1 VASITKIGRR
11 WRALVRKGGNTRC
24 MTFGTQALA
33 KSWAATIEG
42 QIEQLKASGFLKATD
57 LTVADLIARYEREL
71 YPLKPWSPSKTRDLR
86 ILKKAFAADL
96 VTALDHSRIVAV
108 FTDMHTN
115 TRGDGG
121 VGIGARIG
129 YLIKVMETAANLW
142 RIAVPLEA
150 LRGARSALKAVGM
163 ITASKQRDRR
173 VSDAEIERVVAHLER
188 MSTALPV
195 RDLVHFAVASAMRVS
210 EICRIRWADLNEQD
224 RTVKIRDRKHPQKK
238 IGNDSDVPLL
248 DFSGHDAFKIVM
260 RQPRTKEFI
269 FPYNCRTVGKY
280 FIDAALFLEIEDLN
294 FHDLRHEA
302 VSRMFESKHKYGI
315 PEVAL
320 VSGHRDW
327 GHLRRYTNLR
337 AADLHRA
344 KAS

>member
-1 VASITKIGRR
+1 MASITKIGRR
-11 WRALVRKGGNTRC
+11 WRALIRKGGTTKC
-24 MTFGTQALA
+24 MTFGSAALA

-42 QIEQLKASGFLKATD
+42 QIDQLKASGFLKASD
-57 LTVADLIARYEREL
+57 LTVADLIARYEREV
-71 YPLKPWSPSKTRDLR
+71 YPLKRWSPSKTRDLR
-86 ILKKAFAADL
+86 VLKKAFAADL
-96 VTALDHSRIVAV
+96 VTALDHTRVVEV
-108 FTDMHTN
+108 FTDMHAN
-115 TRGDGG
+115 SKGSGG
-121 VGIGARIG
+121 VGLGARIG
-129 YLIKVMETAANLW
+129 YLIKVMETATNLW
-142 RIAVPLEA
+142 RIDVPLDA
-150 LRGARSALKAVGM
+150 VRGARSALKAVGM

-173 VSDAEIERVVAHLER
+173 VSDDEIERVVTHLEK
-188 MSTALPV
+188 MNTALPM
-195 RDLVHFAVASAMRVS
+195 RDLIHFAVASAMRVS
-210 EICRIRWADLNEQD
+210 EICRIRWADLNEKD
-224 RTVKIRDRKHPQKK
+224 RTVKVRDRKHPQKK

-260 RQPRTKEFI
+260 RQPRTKDCI

-337 AADLHRA
+337 AADLHR
-344 KAS
+344 